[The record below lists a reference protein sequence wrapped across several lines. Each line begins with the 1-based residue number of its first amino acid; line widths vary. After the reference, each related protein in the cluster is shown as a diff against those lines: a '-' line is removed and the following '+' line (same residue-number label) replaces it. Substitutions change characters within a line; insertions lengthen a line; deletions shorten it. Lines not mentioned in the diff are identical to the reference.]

1 MKKIV
6 PIVLFCLC
14 IMLSCTTHTYTP
26 DFLTDDTIRLEV
38 GKKRMF
44 TYTPS
49 ECQYAYNLDRHEFRA
64 HTDNMSDYF
73 IVRLNETP
81 TREAQ
86 EVMALSMEWTE
97 RNGMNKSKKNIVL
110 QVVKLEDNT
119 FWLWNSRDGIKVTV
133 RFE

>member
-14 IMLSCTTHTYTP
+14 TVLSCTNHTYTP

>member
-14 IMLSCTTHTYTP
+14 TVLSCTTHTYNP

-38 GKKRMF
+38 GKKRIF

>member
-14 IMLSCTTHTYTP
+14 TVLSCTTHTYIP

-86 EVMALSMEWTE
+86 EIMALNMEWTE

>member
-14 IMLSCTTHTYTP
+14 TVLSCTTHTYTL

>member
-1 MKKIV
+1 
-6 PIVLFCLC
+6 
-14 IMLSCTTHTYTP
+14 
-26 DFLTDDTIRLEV
+26 
-38 GKKRMF
+38 MF

-86 EVMALSMEWTE
+86 EIMALSMEWTE

>member
-14 IMLSCTTHTYTP
+14 TVLSCTNHTYTP

-86 EVMALSMEWTE
+86 EIMALNMEWTE